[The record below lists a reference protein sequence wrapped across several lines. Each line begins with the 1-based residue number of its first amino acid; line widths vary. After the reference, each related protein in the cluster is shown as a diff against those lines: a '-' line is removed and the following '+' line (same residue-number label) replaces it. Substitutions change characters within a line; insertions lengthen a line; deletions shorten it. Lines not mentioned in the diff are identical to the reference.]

1 MFELLF
7 LLLPVAWYFG
17 YRVGR
22 RGDTKKSAPGPGSP
36 LYRSY
41 FTGLNYLLNEQ
52 PDKAID
58 TFVEM
63 LTVDSETVETHL
75 ALGNLFRRRGET
87 DRAIRIHQNLI
98 ARPSLSPD
106 QRKLSL
112 LELGQDYLSA
122 GWFDRAESI
131 FQELVSDAK
140 YKVNSLTQLLAIYQ
154 QTADWAQAVQTAE
167 QLQAATGQSQAE
179 IIAHFHCEMAEAAL
193 ASNNPKAA
201 QQSLRKA
208 MGLNGQFVRGSLLS
222 AELAYVSGDYREAL
236 RAYRRLKSEDIPYL
250 AEAVG
255 RIEACFDQL
264 KDPKGKIEFLRECVD
279 QGAGVT
285 VLLALAEAVRAQDGD
300 KAAGLLIMEQLRRRP
315 SLRGLYRLVE
325 LFIANSDSKAR
336 DYLEMLADIMRNL
349 IAKRPLY
356 RCASCGFSG
365 KTLYWR
371 CPSCKSWGTHKPIQG
386 LEGE

>member
-1 MFELLF
+1 MPELLL

-17 YRVGR
+17 YRVGLR
-22 RGDTKKSAPGPGSP
+22 ALNEKRASGQSP
-36 LYRSY
+36 TLRNY
-41 FTGLNYLLNEQ
+41 FVGLNYLLNEQ

-98 ARPSLSPD
+98 ARPSLAAD
-106 QRKLSL
+106 HRKLAL

-131 FQELVSDAK
+131 FQELLSDPK
-140 YKVNSLTQLLAIYQ
+140 HKLTSSRQLLTIYQ
-154 QTADWAQAVQTAE
+154 QMGDWPQAIQVAE
-167 QLQAATGQSQAE
+167 QLQAATGQSQIE
-179 IIAHFHCEMAEAAL
+179 MIAHFHCEMAEAAL
-193 ASNNPKAA
+193 AANNLKSA
-201 QQSLRKA
+201 QQSLKKA
-208 MGLNGQFVRGSLLS
+208 MSLNGQFVRGSLLS
-222 AELAYVSGDYREAL
+222 AELAFASGDYRETL
-236 RAYRRLKSEDIPYL
+236 KAYRRLKPEDIPYL

-255 RIEACFDQL
+255 RIDACFDQL
-264 KDPKGKIEFLRECVD
+264 KDPKAKIEFLRECVE

-285 VLLALAEAVRAQDGD
+285 VLLALAEAVRTQDGD

-325 LFIANSDSKAR
+325 LFIANSDNKTR
-336 DYLEMLADIMRNL
+336 DYLEMLGDIMSTL
-349 IAKRPLY
+349 IAKRPIY
-356 RCASCGFSG
+356 RCSSCGFAG
-365 KTLYWR
+365 KTLYWH

>member
-1 MFELLF
+1 MELLF
-7 LLLPVAWYFG
+7 LLLPVAWFFG
-17 YRVGR
+17 YRFGR
-22 RGDTKKSAPGPGSP
+22 RGGGKASKGHPPQA
-36 LYRSY
+36 YKNY
-41 FTGLNYLLNEQ
+41 FVGLNYLLNEQ

-98 ARPSLSPD
+98 ARPSLASD
-106 QRKLSL
+106 HRKLAL

-131 FQELVSDAK
+131 FQELQSDNK
-140 YKVNSLTQLLAIYQ
+140 YKATSFKHLLTIYQ
-154 QTADWAQAVQTAE
+154 QTGDWAQAIQTAE
-167 QLQAATGQSQAE
+167 QLQAATGQSHAE
-179 IIAHFHCEMAEAAL
+179 MIAHFHCEMSEAAL
-193 ASNNPKAA
+193 AGNNQKAA
-201 QQSLRKA
+201 QQSLKKA
-208 MGLNGQFVRGSLLS
+208 MAGNSQFVRGCLLQ
-222 AELAYVSGDYREAL
+222 AELAYAAGDYREAL
-236 RAYRRLKSEDIPYL
+236 KAYKRLRNEDIPYL
-250 AEAVG
+250 AEAVE
-255 RIEACFDQL
+255 RINACFDQL
-264 KDPKGKIEFLRECVD
+264 KDPKGKIEFLRECVS

-285 VLLALAEAVRAQDGD
+285 VMLSLAEAVRAQDGD
-300 KAAGLLIMEQLRRRP
+300 KAAGLLIIDHLRRRP

-325 LFIANSDSKAR
+325 LFIANSDNKSR

-349 IAKRPLY
+349 IAKRPVY

-365 KTLYWR
+365 KTLYWQ
-371 CPSCKSWGTHKPIQG
+371 CPSCKTWGAHKPIQG

>member
-1 MFELLF
+1 MELLF
-7 LLLPVAWYFG
+7 LLLPVAWFLG
-17 YRVGR
+17 YSLGR
-22 RGDTKKSAPGPGSP
+22 KGGDRKSAGGGSP
-36 LYRSY
+36 ALYRNY
-41 FTGLNYLLNEQ
+41 FVGLNYLLNEQ

-98 ARPSLSPD
+98 ARPSLSQD
-106 QRKLSL
+106 HRKLAL

-140 YKVNSLTQLLAIYQ
+140 YKVTSLKHLLTIYQ
-154 QTADWAQAVQTAE
+154 QTADWPQAIQAAE
-167 QLQAATGQSQAE
+167 QMQAASGQSHAE
-179 IIAHFHCEMAEAAL
+179 MIAHFHCEVAEAAL
-193 ASNNPKAA
+193 ANNNTKAA
-201 QQSLRKA
+201 QQALKKA
-208 MGLNGQFVRGSLLS
+208 MSLNGQFVRGSLLA
-222 AELAYVSGDYREAL
+222 AELAYAAGDYREAL
-236 RAYRRLKSEDIPYL
+236 KAYRRLKADDIPYL
-250 AEAVG
+250 AEAVE
-255 RIEACFDQL
+255 RINACFDQL
-264 KDPKGKIEFLRECVD
+264 KDPKGKIEFLRECVA

-285 VLLALAEAVRAQDGD
+285 VLLALAETVRAQDGD
-300 KAAGLLIMEQLRRRP
+300 KAAGLLIMEQLRKRP

-349 IAKRPLY
+349 IAKRPVY
-356 RCASCGFSG
+356 RCASCGFAG
-365 KTLYWR
+365 KTLYWH